1 MKNIAIFASGSG
13 SDMQS
18 IIDGVK
24 AGQINGKV
32 ALVVANKYDIF
43 ALERAKKE
51 GIPSII
57 FTLKDYGNHED
68 RDSAILEKLIEYEI
82 DLVVLAGY
90 LSIVTPIIID
100 KFRGRIINIHPS
112 LIPKHCGV
120 GYYGMRVHESVI
132 KSGDKESGATVHFV
146 DEGADTGEII
156 DRVVVPVLE
165 GDTAE
170 SLQKRVLEEE
180 HKLLPRVV
188 AMLCEKEN

>member
-32 ALVVANKYDIF
+32 ALIVANKYDIF

-51 GIPSII
+51 GIPSVI

-68 RDSAILEKLIEYEI
+68 RDRAILDKLIEYKI